1 MVIDAKQL
9 RARGAYDARVPLR
22 TLFDDIDQIGRM
34 LEEMAALRKRIRLIA
49 GVSILAGLA
58 SVFTSG
64 VLSNKGL
71 AFFGLLAL
79 VFGVILFVY
88 SFIDRGLL
96 KCRDRVAMMKDL
108 SKSLQP
114 DTDLRSVFAVRLAL
128 KRQPQLVSEEAW
140 LARNKGKQ
148 RFFEEEFLSLEGELL
163 DGTVLT
169 ETVKELTRKRTYVN
183 QNRKSKTKIR
193 QRYLATLRFVYPDDM
208 YGDARPACAALQE
221 AIRVPASATLRDR
234 RVTEK
239 AIVVKAVAVLTE
251 DVVRT
256 SAMLS
261 LGVYRILNLAR
272 RVAAGRPAKNP

>member
-108 SKSLQP
+108 
-114 DTDLRSVFAVRLAL
+114 
-128 KRQPQLVSEEAW
+128 
-140 LARNKGKQ
+140 
-148 RFFEEEFLSLEGELL
+148 
-163 DGTVLT
+163 
-169 ETVKELTRKRTYVN
+169 
-183 QNRKSKTKIR
+183 
-193 QRYLATLRFVYPDDM
+193 
-208 YGDARPACAALQE
+208 
-221 AIRVPASATLRDR
+221 
-234 RVTEK
+234 
-239 AIVVKAVAVLTE
+239 
-251 DVVRT
+251 
-256 SAMLS
+256 
-261 LGVYRILNLAR
+261 
-272 RVAAGRPAKNP
+272 

>member
-1 MVIDAKQL
+1 
-9 RARGAYDARVPLR
+9 
-22 TLFDDIDQIGRM
+22 
-34 LEEMAALRKRIRLIA
+34 
-49 GVSILAGLA
+49 
-58 SVFTSG
+58 
-64 VLSNKGL
+64 
-71 AFFGLLAL
+71 
-79 VFGVILFVY
+79 
-88 SFIDRGLL
+88 
-96 KCRDRVAMMKDL
+96 
-108 SKSLQP
+108 
-114 DTDLRSVFAVRLAL
+114 
-128 KRQPQLVSEEAW
+128 
-140 LARNKGKQ
+140 
-148 RFFEEEFLSLEGELL
+148 LL

>member
-140 LARNKGKQ
+140 LARNKAKQ

>member
-49 GVSILAGLA
+49 RVSILAGLA

-140 LARNKGKQ
+140 LARNKAKQ